1 MTFTLPPALR
11 LSDAQVADQISEYKY
26 LHQNPELSHK
36 EYKTADY
43 LQEQL
48 NSLALGAGVERAVH
62 RVGETGVVLVLT
74 HGEGPVVG
82 YRADTDGLPIK
93 EASGRDYASVAT
105 TDVEG
110 STVPLMHGCGHD
122 THMAVALAAARLF
135 AANPEHWSGTLVFVF
150 QPAEEVG
157 TGAQTMLDD
166 GLWNIAPRPQVMFA
180 QHVFPLEVGA
190 FLVSAGEFLAASD
203 SLDVTVYGR
212 GGHGSQPETTIDPIV
227 LGAAMITRLQT
238 IVAREVAPLESA
250 VVTVGMFQGGTK
262 NNIIPDSARFTLNIR
277 TFTEGTRRRVLD
289 AVDRILKG
297 EAYAAGAPEPLVEA
311 QPSFPATVN
320 DAQTTARVQSVLVDV
335 FGEEHV
341 ATDDTA
347 RLMGSEDFSLLATSL
362 GVPYTFWGFGGYD
375 LAQFKN
381 SEEIPGNHSPFFA
394 PDPEITLE
402 AGTHAAVAVLLD
414 ALMPRN

>member
-212 GGHGSQPETTIDPIV
+212 GGHGSQPETTIDSIV

-381 SEEIPGNHSPFFA
+381 PEEIPGNHSPFFA

>member
-62 RVGETGVVLVLT
+62 RVGQTGVVLVLT

-180 QHVFPLEVGA
+180 QHVFPLEVGT

-381 SEEIPGNHSPFFA
+381 PEEIPGNHSPFFA

>member
-62 RVGETGVVLVLT
+62 RVGQTGVVLVLT

-105 TDVEG
+105 ADVEG

-381 SEEIPGNHSPFFA
+381 PEEIPGNHSPFFA

>member
-180 QHVFPLEVGA
+180 QHVFPLEVGT

-381 SEEIPGNHSPFFA
+381 PEEIPGNHSPFFA

>member
-62 RVGETGVVLVLT
+62 RVGQTGVVLVLT

-122 THMAVALAAARLF
+122 THMAVALAATRLF

-180 QHVFPLEVGA
+180 QHVFPLEVGT

-381 SEEIPGNHSPFFA
+381 PEEIPGNHSPFFA

>member
-62 RVGETGVVLVLT
+62 RVGQTGVVLVLT

-180 QHVFPLEVGA
+180 QHVFPLEVGT